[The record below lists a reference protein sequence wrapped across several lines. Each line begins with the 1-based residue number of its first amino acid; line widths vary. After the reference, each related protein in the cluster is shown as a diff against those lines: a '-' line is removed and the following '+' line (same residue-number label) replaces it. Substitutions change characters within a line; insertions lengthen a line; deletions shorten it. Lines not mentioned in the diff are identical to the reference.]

1 MRRRAADLQAYHH
14 NERCIVT
21 ATTNAAQFHNLLQDL
36 HPDRKEHN
44 IDYHQFIKRDRS
56 TKLIW
61 TKRKL
66 NDMSRH
72 LSLPFWEVG
81 QHHCLNQSLPFLR
94 FTSSRAC
101 VRACVLSTWRTNDEL
116 QDAPLTSPTTQ
127 WVRIEPIDQTLKC
140 FDHRQLA
147 SLRRYASV
155 SSLYY

>member
-1 MRRRAADLQAYHH
+1 MVNGPRDMQVSSCVHHVFYMRRRAADLQAYHH

-101 VRACVLSTWRTNDEL
+101 VRACCLRGEQT
-116 QDAPLTSPTTQ
+116 TSSK
-127 WVRIEPIDQTLKC
+127 TL
-140 FDHRQLA
+140 L
-147 SLRRYASV
+147 
-155 SSLYY
+155 